1 VSDQIVNAATR
12 DFLRTFAADFQQI
25 YPAFDKPTFLHDT
38 FDSRWQKASV
48 DNRLK
53 YLSASLHKTLPSD
66 YPTTCSILIEL
77 SSYLHRRHDNAFWA
91 YMFIPDYMVRYGMD
105 DLDSSIKAFEHI
117 TQYTSC
123 EFAVRPFIM
132 NHPGRMMTQMLIWS
146 GHEHHHVRRLASE
159 GCRPRLPLAP
169 VLPAL
174 MKDPQ
179 PIIPVLDNMKNDDS
193 EFVRRSVANNLND
206 ISKDNPSV
214 IVDLAGSWKGVSKN
228 TDWVIKH
235 GCRTLLKQGNS
246 EVMQIFGFG
255 PVDHMKVIGFSILDA
270 TVRLGGSLDFTFQ
283 LENSDTSES
292 RVRIEYGIYYRKA
305 NGSLS
310 RKIFKISERTLPGN
324 STTTINR
331 KHSFKPMTTRK
342 LHPGQHQ
349 LSLILNGQEMEKIGF
364 ELSMNEAVIDEGL
377 TDGTLI

>member
-1 VSDQIVNAATR
+1 MSDLIVNSATQ
-12 DFLRTFAADFQQI
+12 DFLRTFAADFQQV
-25 YPAFDKPTFLHDT
+25 YPAFDEPTFLHDT
-38 FDSRWQKASV
+38 FDSSWQKASV
-48 DNRLK
+48 DDRLK
-53 YLSASLHKTLPSD
+53 YLSASMHKSLPGD
-66 YPTTCSILIEL
+66 YPAACSILVKL
-77 SSYLHRRHDNAFWA
+77 CSYLHKRHDNAFWA

-105 DLDSSIKAFEHI
+105 DLESSINAFERI

-132 NHPGRMMTQMLIWS
+132 NYPERMMTQMLAWS

-179 PIIPVLDNMKNDDS
+179 PIIPILHNMKNDES

-214 IVDLAGSWKGVSKN
+214 IIDLARSWKGATKN

-235 GCRTLLKQGNS
+235 GCRTLLKQGNT
-246 EVMQIFGFG
+246 EVMRIFGFG
-255 PVDHMKVIGFSILDA
+255 SVDHIDVHGFSVVDA
-270 TVRLGGSLDFTFQ
+270 MIRLGDSLEFTFQ
-283 LENSDTSES
+283 LENTDPSSS

-305 NGSLS
+305 NGNLS
-310 RKIFKISERTLPGN
+310 RKVFKVSERTLPGN

-331 KHSFKPMTTRK
+331 KQPFKPMTTRK
-342 LHPGQHQ
+342 LHPGHHQ
-349 LSLILNGQEMEKIGF
+349 LSLILNGQEMERISF
-364 ELSMNEAVIDEGL
+364 ELVIA
-377 TDGTLI
+377 